1 MRSLWCGPNRSRL
14 SRRSRCE
21 YSPTLNGATGVS
33 DPTIACR
40 KNLDPV
46 EQIDGMI
53 RTIRGV
59 RVMLDRDLAK
69 IYGVPTFR
77 FNEAIKRNRHRFPKD
92 FMFQLSRAEF
102 DSLTSQIAISKPPN
116 SSQNAMSKS
125 GRGGRRTLP
134 YAFTEHGA
142 LQAANVL
149 RSSRAVQ
156 MSVFVIRA
164 FVKMRETLLGT
175 RELAKKL
182 AVLEKKLTSRLDVQE
197 AAIVQVLQEIM
208 QILNPPPSPPE
219 PPRRRIGFHQP

>member
-1 MRSLWCGPNRSRL
+1 MKFLNNL
-14 SRRSRCE
+14 SR
-21 YSPTLNGATGVS
+21 PVPKKTKIPA
-33 DPTIACR
+33 A
-40 KNLDPV
+40 V

-53 RTIRGV
+53 RTIRGM

-77 FNEAIKRNRHRFPKD
+77 FNEAIKRNRHRFPTD
-92 FMFQLSRAEF
+92 FIFQLTRAEF
-102 DSLTSQIAISKPPN
+102 DKLDVQSANSSQIA
-116 SSQNAMSKS
+116 MSKR

-149 RSSRAVQ
+149 RSPRAVQ

-182 AVLEKKLTSRLDVQE
+182 AALEKTLTSRLDAHE
-197 AAIVQVLQEIM
+197 AAIVQVLQELM
-208 QILNPPPSPPE
+208 QILNPPPPPPE
-219 PPRRRIGFHQP
+219 PPRRRIGFHQS

>member
-1 MRSLWCGPNRSRL
+1 MPKKS
-14 SRRSRCE
+14 E
-21 YSPTLNGATGVS
+21 SPVS
-33 DPTIACR
+33 
-40 KNLDPV
+40 V

-53 RTIRGV
+53 HTIRGM
-59 RVMLDRDLAK
+59 RVMLDRDLAE

-77 FNEAIKRNRHRFPKD
+77 FNEAIKRNRHRFPAD
-92 FMFQLSRAEF
+92 FMFQLTREEF
-102 DSLTSQIAISKPPN
+102 DSLRSQLAMSKTENSSQIA
-116 SSQNAMSKS
+116 MSKT

-149 RSSRAVQ
+149 RSKRAVQ
-156 MSVFVIRA
+156 MSLFVIRA

-182 AVLEKKLTSRLDVQE
+182 AALEKKLGSRLDVHE

-208 QILNPPPSPPE
+208 QVLNPPPLPPE
-219 PPRRRIGFHQP
+219 PPRRRIGFHQS